1 MVLQAATVKRP
12 RPRYY
17 VGRHEGGRRE
27 HLAADNRALTPRMD
41 LRAEPLIPIAYSWL
55 VLRCYDTAGAGSRLK
70 GVRDFGAG
78 TPLLQPAFL
87 ACGKPLNCYIRASNE
102 FLA

>member
-1 MVLQAATVKRP
+1 VVLKAATVKRP

-41 LRAEPLIPIAYSWL
+41 LRAEPLIPKAYSWL
-55 VLRCYDTAGAGSRLK
+55 VCVVTTPQVLGRASKESATSELELRCSSLRSL
-70 GVRDFGAG
+70 
-78 TPLLQPAFL
+78 PAE
-87 ACGKPLNCYIRASNE
+87 SH
-102 FLA
+102 